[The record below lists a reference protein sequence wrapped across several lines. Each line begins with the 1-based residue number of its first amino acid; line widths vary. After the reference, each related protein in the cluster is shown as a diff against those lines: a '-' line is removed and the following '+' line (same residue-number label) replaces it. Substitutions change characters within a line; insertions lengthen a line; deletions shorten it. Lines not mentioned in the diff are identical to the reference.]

1 MKSMPDDCSTTLSSV
16 LHQNG
21 SPHDKCAGSGV
32 IIIFSKTER
41 KEIPEHFFSSAESE
55 SASDC
60 SLRVGQNCQYW
71 TFGV

>member
-41 KEIPEHFFSSAESE
+41 KDLFCFCFCFCKNLQVIVRS
-55 SASDC
+55 
-60 SLRVGQNCQYW
+60 R
-71 TFGV
+71 

>member
-32 IIIFSKTER
+32 IIIFFKNREKRNSRT
-41 KEIPEHFFSSAESE
+41 FFF
-55 SASDC
+55 
-60 SLRVGQNCQYW
+60 LLQRVNLQ
-71 TFGV
+71 VIVR

>member
-21 SPHDKCAGSGV
+21 SHHDKCAGSGV

-41 KEIPEHFFSSAESE
+41 KEIPEHFCFVFVIVFASAKICE
-55 SASDC
+55 
-60 SLRVGQNCQYW
+60 
-71 TFGV
+71 